1 MCSVSCRLS
10 LPHVFQVNRY
20 VFPIGTYSY
29 AAQLVIVFL
38 ITDFLK

>member
-1 MCSVSCRLS
+1 MAVQIIELITK
-10 LPHVFQVNRY
+10 FQVNRY

-29 AAQLVIVFL
+29 AAQLVIIFL